1 MDKDYKI
8 KSKQI
13 IYALLDEDRGG
24 DTEVIMYN
32 SYDKV
37 LYEFKHRCD
46 KMFEF
51 YNSMFSKEDYECEM
65 LSKEHLIYNFG
76 ESWGNIQIIKQEVL

>member
-1 MDKDYKI
+1 MKAN
-8 KSKQI
+8 QTV
-13 IYALLDEDRGG
+13 YALLDEDRGG

-51 YNSMFSKEDYECEM
+51 YNSMFSTDDWECEM
-65 LSKEHLIYNFG
+65 LDGEYLLYDFG
-76 ESWGNIQIIKQEVL
+76 DSWGSIQIIKQELK